1 MSPGARAARPRGC
14 LKTVFSDRLFES
26 AAGPD
31 GMACAPRHQA
41 WRRRR
46 CDRRGTPE
54 HPVSAWQERGLCDYK
69 NGGEIELLKTI
80 LKRVLQCIPTLFIVV
95 TFTFVLTRMIPGNPA
110 ATILGPQASAADIQA
125 MEIKLG
131 LDQPKLTQFI
141 DYIGNVLHGD
151 FGTSYMYNQPVL
163 DLIAE
168 RIPSTLQI
176 TVTALVIALIL
187 GVAIGMFSALHQYSV
202 MDYVFMVLALVG
214 VSMPIFW
221 LGMMLVNQFSVQWGL
236 LPALGRGSLDVGLWD
251 FVSHMILPCTC
262 LATIP
267 MATFARIT
275 RSSMLEVIHNDS
287 IKALRARGISE
298 RSVIWKHALKNA
310 LPPIVTVLG
319 LQIASCF
326 TGAILTESIFS
337 WPGMGTMIVNAINNR
352 DYMLIQ
358 GVVLFFALVFVVV
371 NLLVDIAYMLINP
384 RVSYEGGSK

>member
-1 MSPGARAARPRGC
+1 
-14 LKTVFSDRLFES
+14 
-26 AAGPD
+26 
-31 GMACAPRHQA
+31 
-41 WRRRR
+41 
-46 CDRRGTPE
+46 
-54 HPVSAWQERGLCDYK
+54 
-69 NGGEIELLKTI
+69 
-80 LKRVLQCIPTLFIVV
+80 
-95 TFTFVLTRMIPGNPA
+95 
-110 ATILGPQASAADIQA
+110 
-125 MEIKLG
+125 
-131 LDQPKLTQFI
+131 
-141 DYIGNVLHGD
+141 
-151 FGTSYMYNQPVL
+151 MYNQPVL

-187 GVAIGMFSALHQYSV
+187 GVTIGMFSALHQYSV

-236 LPALGRGSLDVGLWD
+236 LPALGRGSLDVKLWD

-267 MATFARIT
+267 MATFARFT

-319 LQIASCF
+319 LQIANCF

-358 GVVLFFALVFVVV
+358 GVVLFFALVFVIV

>member
-1 MSPGARAARPRGC
+1 M
-14 LKTVFSDRLFES
+14 
-26 AAGPD
+26 
-31 GMACAPRHQA
+31 
-41 WRRRR
+41 
-46 CDRRGTPE
+46 
-54 HPVSAWQERGLCDYK
+54 CDYK

-187 GVAIGMFSALHQYSV
+187 GVAIGMFSALHQYSL

-262 LATIP
+262 LANIP